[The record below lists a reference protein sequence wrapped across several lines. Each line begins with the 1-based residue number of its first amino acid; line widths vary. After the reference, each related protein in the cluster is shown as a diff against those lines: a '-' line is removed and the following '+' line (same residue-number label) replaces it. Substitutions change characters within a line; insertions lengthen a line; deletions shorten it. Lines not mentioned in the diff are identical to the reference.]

1 MAAVMLARVSA
12 STLTIGFCLVAGI
25 AGALQVVING
35 ALGGRIGVLE
45 ATAFN
50 LTVSALLLVAIVF
63 GVRQTT
69 GGIAAGVRE
78 PPWLWLGGVMGAIIV
93 TAITLGPPRIGTF
106 ATIALLIAGQ
116 LAMGVVIDALGLFG
130 VARIP
135 VSWERA
141 LGVALLAL
149 GALLV
154 VRR

>member
-1 MAAVMLARVSA
+1 MLARVSA
-12 STLTIGFCLVAGI
+12 ATLTIGFCLVAGL
-25 AGALQVVING
+25 AGALQVAING
-35 ALGGRIGVLE
+35 ALGSRIGVLE

-50 LTVSALLLVAIVF
+50 LVISALLLVAIVLA
-63 GVRQTT
+63 VRNTA
-69 GGIAAGVRE
+69 GGITAGLRE

-116 LAMGVVIDALGLFG
+116 LAMGVVIDALGLFN

-141 LGVALLAL
+141 LGVAMLAL
-149 GALLV
+149 GAYLV

>member
-1 MAAVMLARVSA
+1 MLARVSA
-12 STLTIGFCLVAGI
+12 GAFTIAFCLVAGL
-25 AGALQVVING
+25 AGAVQVAVNG

-50 LTVSALLLVAIVF
+50 LILSAILLVALV
-63 GVRQTT
+63 VAARQTAD
-69 GGIAAGVRE
+69 GIVDGIRAPA
-78 PPWLWLGGVMGAIIV
+78 WMWLGGVMGAIIV

-130 VARIP
+130 VDRIP
-135 VSWERA
+135 VSWARV
-141 LGVALLAL
+141 LGVVLLAA
-149 GALLV
+149 GAFLV

>member
-1 MAAVMLARVSA
+1 MPVVMLGRVSA
-12 STLTIGFCLVAGI
+12 GTLTIGFCLVAGV
-25 AGALQVVING
+25 AGALQVAING
-35 ALGGRIGVLE
+35 ALGGRVGVLE

-50 LTVSALLLVAIVF
+50 LILSALLLVGIILA
-63 GVRQTT
+63 VRQTG
-69 GGIAAGVRE
+69 GGIVAAVRE

-149 GALLV
+149 GAFLV

>member
-1 MAAVMLARVSA
+1 MSA
-12 STLTIGFCLVAGI
+12 GALTIGFCLFAGV

-50 LTVSALLLVAIVF
+50 LILSSLLLITLVF
-63 GVRQTT
+63 AVRQTA
-69 GGIAAGVRE
+69 GGITAAVRE

-149 GALLV
+149 GAFLV
-154 VRR
+154 VKR

>member
-1 MAAVMLARVSA
+1 MLAAMLARVSA
-12 STLTIGFCLVAGI
+12 SAFTIGFCLLAGI
-25 AGALQVVING
+25 AGALQVAING

-50 LTVSALLLVAIVF
+50 LILSSLLLVAVVF
-63 GVRQTT
+63 AVRQTA
-69 GGIAAGVRE
+69 GGIVAGVRE
-78 PPWLWLGGVMGAIIV
+78 PAWLWLGGVMGAIIV

-135 VSWERA
+135 VSWERG

-149 GALLV
+149 GAYLV
-154 VRR
+154 VKR

>member
-1 MAAVMLARVSA
+1 MLARVSA
-12 STLTIGFCLVAGI
+12 GGFTIAFCLLAGL
-25 AGALQVVING
+25 AGAVQVAVNG

-50 LTVSALLLVAIVF
+50 LVLSALLLVAIV
-63 GVRQTT
+63 VAARQTA
-69 GGIAAGVRE
+69 GGIAAAARE
-78 PPWLWLGGVMGAIIV
+78 PAWMWLGGLMGAIIV

-135 VSWERA
+135 VSWERVV
-141 LGVALLAL
+141 GVALLAA
-149 GALLV
+149 GAFLV
-154 VRR
+154 VKR